1 MAKVVVRF
9 FDDETLEGVARDIDF
24 DEPDFLV
31 EVDDAGGLE
40 NNETAWIPLTA
51 VKWVELPRD
60 QELASETP
68 TRKVAIRFLDGEVL
82 RGHLD
87 GSLERHRYGV
97 VLHLHAEQADSP
109 IRKLGIPFSAV
120 KALFF
125 IREFDARGE
134 EAGSAS
140 ETCLARRTMAPLLA
154 VLEEMDRLTRLH
166 RDGLLTDDE
175 YSSKRTLVLERLKG
189 YLSSGVASAGAAGR
203 RSRAGPPRPQSR
215 SSPGSAQSRRWR
227 LGLRPRHGR
236 AR

>member
-9 FDDETLEGVARDIDF
+9 FDDETLEGVARDLDF

-60 QELASETP
+60 QDLASETP
-68 TRKVAIRFLDGEVL
+68 TRKVAIRFLDGAVL

-87 GSLERHRYGV
+87 GTLERHRYGV
-97 VLHLHAEQADSP
+97 VLHLHAEQSDSP

-125 IREFDARGE
+125 VREFDARGE
-134 EAGSAS
+134 EAGTAS
-140 ETCLARRTMAPLLA
+140 DAYLARRTMAPILD
-154 VLEEMDRLTRLH
+154 VLEEMDMLTRLH
-166 RDGLLTDDE
+166 MAEGNGSRNGNGAGKGSFKVKAGLAQMLKGGVIMDVVTAE
-175 YSSKRTLVLERLKG
+175 HARIAQEAGACAVMALERVPADIRKEG
-189 YLSSGVASAGAAGR
+189 G
-203 RSRAGPPRPQSR
+203 
-215 SSPGSAQSRRWR
+215 
-227 LGLRPRHGR
+227 
-236 AR
+236 

>member
-9 FDDETLEGVARDIDF
+9 FDDETLEGVARDLDF

-60 QELASETP
+60 QNLASETP

-87 GSLERHRYGV
+87 GTLERHRYGV
-97 VLHLHAEQADSP
+97 VLHLHGEQADSP

-125 IREFDARGE
+125 IREDAGT
-134 EAGSAS
+134 AS
-140 ETCLARRTMAPLLA
+140 EAYLARRTMAPLLD
-154 VLEEMDRLTRLH
+154 VLEEMDMLTRLH
-166 RDGLLTDDE
+166 RDGLLSDDE
-175 YSSKRTLVLERLKG
+175 YASKRTLVLERL
-189 YLSSGVASAGAAGR
+189 
-203 RSRAGPPRPQSR
+203 
-215 SSPGSAQSRRWR
+215 
-227 LGLRPRHGR
+227 
-236 AR
+236 

>member
-9 FDDETLEGVARDIDF
+9 FDDETLEGVARDLDF

-60 QELASETP
+60 KDLASETP

-97 VLHLHAEQADSP
+97 VLNLHAEQSDSP
-109 IRKLGIPFSAV
+109 VRKLGIPFSAV

-125 IREFDARGE
+125 IRGCLPGPPDH
-134 EAGSAS
+134 GSA
-140 ETCLARRTMAPLLA
+140 
-154 VLEEMDRLTRLH
+154 V
-166 RDGLLTDDE
+166 
-175 YSSKRTLVLERLKG
+175 
-189 YLSSGVASAGAAGR
+189 
-203 RSRAGPPRPQSR
+203 
-215 SSPGSAQSRRWR
+215 
-227 LGLRPRHGR
+227 GR
-236 AR
+236 ARRDGHADPLAPGRPAVRPRIRLQTHTGPRETVETQEVFRKPPPA

>member
-1 MAKVVVRF
+1 MRVSRVGKAMAKVVVRF
-9 FDDETLEGVARDIDF
+9 FDDETLEGVARDLDF

-60 QELASETP
+60 KNLSDTP

-87 GSLERHRYGV
+87 GTLERHRYGV
-97 VLHLHAEQADSP
+97 VLHLHAEQTDSP

-134 EAGSAS
+134 DAGTAS
-140 ETCLARRTMAPLLA
+140 DAYLARRTMAPLLD
-154 VLEEMDRLTRLH
+154 VLEEMDALSRLH
-166 RDGLLTDDE
+166 RGGLLSDAE
-175 YSSKRTLVLERLKG
+175 YQSKRSQLLEVL
-189 YLSSGVASAGAAGR
+189 
-203 RSRAGPPRPQSR
+203 
-215 SSPGSAQSRRWR
+215 
-227 LGLRPRHGR
+227 
-236 AR
+236 